1 MVDLILIYIIN
12 IFKIHLPFFKKYLKL
27 FHLFLYQMFSVII
40 NTCTCMFKG
49 NYQKVIDILSLLGL
63 YVEISPYK

>member
-1 MVDLILIYIIN
+1 
-12 IFKIHLPFFKKYLKL
+12 
-27 FHLFLYQMFSVII
+27 MFSVII

-49 NYQKVIDILSLLGL
+49 NYQEVMDILSLLGL

>member
-1 MVDLILIYIIN
+1 
-12 IFKIHLPFFKKYLKL
+12 
-27 FHLFLYQMFSVII
+27 MFSVII

-63 YVEISPYK
+63 CRNFTNLCED

>member
-1 MVDLILIYIIN
+1 
-12 IFKIHLPFFKKYLKL
+12 
-27 FHLFLYQMFSVII
+27 MFSVII

-63 YVEISPYK
+63 YVDISPYKSIYM